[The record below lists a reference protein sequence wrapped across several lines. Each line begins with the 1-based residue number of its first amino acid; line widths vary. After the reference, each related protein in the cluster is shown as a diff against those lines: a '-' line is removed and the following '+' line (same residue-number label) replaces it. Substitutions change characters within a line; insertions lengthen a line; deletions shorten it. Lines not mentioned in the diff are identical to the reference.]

1 MHYGTFYD
9 IVNPGV
15 AHFVYFKFTFSISYY
30 REGRD
35 QGKDRSPEESH
46 HHDSEWGEVARSPHD
61 HYPFCSPIARPHHQK
76 AAAGLLGDCAQ
87 NHS

>member
-1 MHYGTFYD
+1 MCLHIVAMKYTFLMS
-9 IVNPGV
+9 
-15 AHFVYFKFTFSISYY
+15 HY
-30 REGRD
+30 RERRD

-46 HHDSEWGEVARSPHD
+46 HHDSEWGEVAGSPHD
-61 HYPFCSPIARPHHQK
+61 HHPLRSPSPRPHHQK